1 MCGIAGVLSLS
12 MTNKKPCLHGLIDH
26 RGPDSEGEYYD
37 KNAGIWL
44 FHRRLSIIDLS
55 DDAHQPMVSSSGRFV
70 IVFNGEIYNFKEL
83 ADEFLDGGSFL
94 KSKSDTEVLVNLY
107 QKLGVEGLN
116 HLNGIFALA
125 IWDKQTK
132 TLILARDKVGVKPL
146 YYSFCEGG
154 LSFCSEIK
162 GLPKLTFENVEVNPR
177 AFFSTIAFGHCPGD
191 STVFKNILKL
201 LPGQVLE
208 FKGSKITK
216 NIHICRKNIN
226 DCSRLKNQQLS
237 KCLLSILKDAVHKQT
252 ISDAPVGAF
261 LSGGLDSTSVV
272 HFAKDLVP
280 NLQCYTTSFTQPKWS
295 DFENDL
301 PYAEE
306 VANIYNLPL
315 AVVEI
320 TPDSFVKNFESLIWH
335 LDEPISDP
343 ACITTYCIA
352 QKAHA
357 DGVKVLLSGTG
368 ADEYF
373 VGYRRH
379 KAAMLHDGLTK
390 LPLDFLSKSASLLSS
405 PFFAKFLSK
414 NISRMSEM
422 WTLYPKFGSSAY
434 HLKLEPHKIA
444 ELFGDGVDAS
454 QLDYY
459 WSRKEDGV
467 SNRES
472 HNNILSEVLML
483 DQNSYLPEQLLL
495 YTDKLSM
502 AFGVEVRVPF
512 LDDTVIEFVKQLPR
526 DKLLRN
532 WTSKWLLRKTMGAH
546 LPQAVIKRKKT
557 GFGVPLRAWFSGPLK
572 DFVFEKLATE
582 EIQKYGIFE
591 PRMVQRFLGEQSNN
605 GWDRPDVILG
615 LISAQLWLKKF
626 LS

>member
-1 MCGIAGVLSLS
+1 S
-12 MTNKKPCLHGLIDH
+12 P
-26 RGPDSEGEYYD
+26 
-37 KNAGIWL
+37 
-44 FHRRLSIIDLS
+44 
-55 DDAHQPMVSSSGRFV
+55 Q
-70 IVFNGEIYNFKEL
+70 
-83 ADEFLDGGSFL
+83 
-94 KSKSDTEVLVNLY
+94 SKSDTEVLVNLY
-107 QKLGVEGLN
+107 QKLGVEAFD

-125 IWDKQTK
+125 IWDKQTER
-132 TLILARDKVGVKPL
+132 LILARDKMGVKPL
-146 YYSFCEGG
+146 YYSFCEDG

-162 GLPKLTFENVEVNPR
+162 GLPQLTVENVEVNLR

-191 STVFKNILKL
+191 TTVFKNILKL
-201 LPGQVLE
+201 LPGQLLE
-208 FKGSKITK
+208 LEGSKITK
-216 NIHICRKNIN
+216 NTHIRPKNIN
-226 DCSRLKNQQLS
+226 DCSRMSNQQLS
-237 KCLLSILKDAVHKQT
+237 KCLLSILKEAVYKQT
-252 ISDAPVGAF
+252 ISDAPIGAF

-280 NLQCYTTSFTQPKWS
+280 DLQCYTTSFTQPKWS

-315 AVVEI
+315 TVVEI
-320 TPDSFVKNFESLIWH
+320 TPNSFVENFESLIWH

-352 QKAHA
+352 QKANA
-357 DGVKVLLSGTG
+357 DRVKVLLSGTG

-405 PFFAKFLSK
+405 PFFAKFLSE
-414 NISRMSEM
+414 NISRMSKL
-422 WTLYPKFGSSAY
+422 WTLYPKFGPSAY
-434 HLKLEPHKIA
+434 HLKLEPHKIS
-444 ELFGDGVDAS
+444 ELFGDDVDTS

-459 WSRKEDGV
+459 RSRKGEGV
-467 SNRES
+467 SSRES

-502 AFGVEVRVPF
+502 ASGVEVRVPF
-512 LDDTVIEFVKQLPR
+512 LDDAVIQFVKQLPR

-546 LPQAVIKRKKT
+546 LPETVIKRKKT
-557 GFGVPLRAWFSGPLK
+557 GFGIPLRDWFSGPLK

-582 EIQKYGIFE
+582 EIQKYEIFE
-591 PRMVQRFLGEQSNN
+591 PRTVQHFLAEQ
-605 GWDRPDVILG
+605 
-615 LISAQLWLKKF
+615 
-626 LS
+626 